1 MPSPLNYQKVTTIA
15 VTLLTAQRDSHE
27 LRSKSVSRQMQK
39 KLAGVTDLQAVWTK
53 EKAEF

>member
-39 KLAGVTDLQAVWTK
+39 KLAGVTDLQAV
-53 EKAEF
+53 